1 MLLGSLIS
9 VACATGPRPTLVD
22 TPVVEDPAI
31 STVIE
36 SLEAAESAE
45 FTAEYRIT
53 VNYGGLVTEASVSQE
68 DGRRSVTIGEIRFI
82 SDEFGQRTCDI
93 ATGACQ
99 SGLDDTRISD
109 IQITHQF
116 WSRAMVNRLR
126 TDADRNIAPARA
138 SEATQAGEPAVC
150 AVVPVAGG
158 EKSYCAL
165 TAGPLSLYAGPD
177 VLVELITWR
186 PTSDPALFG
195 AVGA

>member
-1 MLLGSLIS
+1 MGGFDA
-9 VACATGPRPTLVD
+9 VALQKYHWVERIDHVHTAGNSSGIVD
-22 TPVVEDPAI
+22 G
-31 STVIE
+31 
-36 SLEAAESAE
+36 AA
-45 FTAEYRIT
+45 R
-53 VNYGGLVTEASVSQE
+53 
-68 DGRRSVTIGEIRFI
+68 
-82 SDEFGQRTCDI
+82 
-93 ATGACQ
+93 
-99 SGLDDTRISD
+99 D

-138 SEATQAGEPAVC
+138 SQATQAGEPAVC